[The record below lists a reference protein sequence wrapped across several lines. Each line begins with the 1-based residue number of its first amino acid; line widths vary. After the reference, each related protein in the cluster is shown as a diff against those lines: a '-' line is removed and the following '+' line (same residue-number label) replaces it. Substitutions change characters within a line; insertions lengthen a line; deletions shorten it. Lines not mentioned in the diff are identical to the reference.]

1 MSAVIEREVKLSAWP
16 GFRLPDL
23 DGVATG
29 ARTRRRETVDLDAT
43 YFDTADL
50 RLGRRGITLRHR
62 RRGARE
68 TWTLK
73 LPVESSDPA
82 ILARSEIDVT
92 GPPGDVP
99 AELALLVAA
108 EVRTATL
115 VKVARLMTVRR
126 RTLVLD
132 RDDMPLAEIDD
143 DEVSVMDGGRVAARF
158 RELEVEI
165 APDVDDEVA
174 RRVVD
179 RLVAGRGRARRR
191 ACPSWPAPSGP
202 GSCTRPR
209 PRRATCPP
217 SPPPVDVVAAALRA
231 GATRLIEHHPAAVTG
246 VDPEGVHQM
255 RVGARRLRSD
265 LRTFRP
271 LLDRDVTDP
280 VRDELRWLGEVLG
293 AVRDPDVLGDQLRA
307 VAADRPGSRR
317 GPRCSTASSA
327 GWPRPATRPSP
338 RSTRSSDRTATGGCS
353 TRSWPWPRTRRCAGR
368 PTSRPTTVLPGL
380 VAKPW
385 RALRQQVDALGDEP
399 EDAALHEVRKA
410 AKQVRYAT
418 EAVAPVVG
426 RPARKA
432 AKGVRRVQDVL
443 GDHQDTVVAE
453 EWLRAVGRRR
463 RHRPRAEAFALGL
476 LVAGERARRADAAG
490 ATPGPS
496 GGTTAPPTTGGA
508 WLRERRRS
516 ARGDAV
522 EVRRAPAG
530 WWRRHD
536 GDGRV
541 ASCSSTGPA
550 TTTGASPRASATRA
564 RATRT
569 APAARSRRRP
579 GCGASWASSCPSTHY
594 VDRKGRTKQV
604 RYWAMEVVGGEF
616 APNDEVDE
624 VRWLAPD
631 AAVAL
636 LSYAHDT
643 QVVAAW
649 RAAHGDPSA
658 GPEGERVPTT

>member
-1 MSAVIEREVKLSAWP
+1 MIEREVKLSAWP

-23 DGVATG
+23 DGVAKG

-43 YFDTADL
+43 YYDTADL

-73 LPVESSDPA
+73 LPVGSTDPDV
-82 ILARSEIDVT
+82 LARAEIDVT
-92 GPPGDVP
+92 GPPGEVP
-99 AELALLVAA
+99 GELALLVAA
-108 EVRTATL
+108 EVRTASL

-132 RDDMPLAEIDD
+132 PDGQPLAEIDD

-165 APDVDDEVA
+165 APDADDEVA

-179 RLVAGRGRARRR
+179 RLVAAGAEPAGGLPKLARAVGPRFQHPPE
-191 ACPSWPAPSGP
+191 AAPTDLPAEPTAG
-202 GSCTRPR
+202 
-209 PRRATCPP
+209 
-217 SPPPVDVVAAALRA
+217 DVVVAALRA

-293 AVRDPDVLGDQLRA
+293 AVRDPDVLGDQIRDVARTALGPDEAPALDAVVGRLAARRA
-307 VAADRPGSRR
+307 EGVVALHEALG
-317 GPRCSTASSA
+317 
-327 GWPRPATRPSP
+327 
-338 RSTRSSDRTATGGCS
+338 SDRYRQLLDRVVALAVD
-353 TRSWPWPRTRRCAGR
+353 PPLRRAAEEGAEA
-368 PTSRPTTVLPGL
+368 VLPDL

-385 RALRQQVDALGDEP
+385 RQLRQQVDALDDDP
-399 EDAALHEVRKA
+399 ADAALHEVRKT
-410 AKQVRYAT
+410 AKQVRYAA

-453 EWLRAVGRRR
+453 DWLRSLLPAADVTT
-463 RHRPRAEAFALGL
+463 AEAFALGL
-476 LVAGERARRADAAG
+476 LVAGERARRAELHAAWG
-490 ATPGPS
+490 
-496 GGTTAPPTTGGA
+496 
-508 WLRERRRS
+508 ER
-516 ARGDAV
+516 
-522 EVRRAPAG
+522 
-530 WWRRHD
+530 W
-536 GDGRV
+536 
-541 ASCSSTGPA
+541 
-550 TTTGASPRASATRA
+550 A
-564 RATRT
+564 RA
-569 APAARSRRRP
+569 AADDRW
-579 GCGASWASSCPSTHY
+579 SWLT
-594 VDRKGRTKQV
+594 
-604 RYWAMEVVGGEF
+604 
-616 APNDEVDE
+616 
-624 VRWLAPD
+624 
-631 AAVAL
+631 
-636 LSYAHDT
+636 
-643 QVVAAW
+643 
-649 RAAHGDPSA
+649 
-658 GPEGERVPTT
+658 

>member
-1 MSAVIEREVKLSAWP
+1 VIEREVKLSAWP

-23 DGVATG
+23 DGVAKG

-108 EVRTATL
+108 ETRTASL

-132 RDDMPLAEIDD
+132 RDEMPLAEIDD

-165 APDVDDEVA
+165 APDADDAVA
-174 RRVVD
+174 GRIVD
-179 RLVAGRGRARRR
+179 RLVAAGAELAGSLPKLARAVGPRFLQ
-191 ACPSWPAPSGP
+191 PAEAAP
-202 GSCTRPR
+202 GELVAEPT
-209 PRRATCPP
+209 AGH
-217 SPPPVDVVAAALRA
+217 VVTHALRA
-231 GATRLIEHHPAAVTG
+231 GATRLIEHHPAAVIG

-280 VRDELRWLGEVLG
+280 VRDQLRWLGEVLG

-307 VAADRPGSRR
+307 VAATVL
-317 GPRCSTASSA
+317 GPDEAPVLDGVVGRLTASRDTA
-327 GWPRPATRPSP
+327 VAELHDVLG
-338 RSTRSSDRTATGGCS
+338 SDRY
-353 TRSWPWPRTRRCAGR
+353 RRLLDQVVALAEDPPLRRESDERADG
-368 PTSRPTTVLPGL
+368 VLPGL

-385 RALRQQVDALGDEP
+385 RALRQEVDALGDEP
-399 EDAALHEVRKA
+399 EDAALHEVRKG

-418 EAVAPVVG
+418 ETVTPVVG

-453 EWLRAVGRRR
+453 EWLRTALATDEITA
-463 RHRPRAEAFALGL
+463 PEAFALGL
-476 LVAGERARRADAAG
+476 LVAGERARRAELRAAWPETWEKAAAG
-490 ATPGPS
+490 DRW
-496 GGTTAPPTTGGA
+496 A
-508 WLRERRRS
+508 WL
-516 ARGDAV
+516 
-522 EVRRAPAG
+522 P
-530 WWRRHD
+530 
-536 GDGRV
+536 
-541 ASCSSTGPA
+541 
-550 TTTGASPRASATRA
+550 
-564 RATRT
+564 
-569 APAARSRRRP
+569 
-579 GCGASWASSCPSTHY
+579 
-594 VDRKGRTKQV
+594 
-604 RYWAMEVVGGEF
+604 
-616 APNDEVDE
+616 
-624 VRWLAPD
+624 
-631 AAVAL
+631 
-636 LSYAHDT
+636 
-643 QVVAAW
+643 
-649 RAAHGDPSA
+649 
-658 GPEGERVPTT
+658 

>member
-1 MSAVIEREVKLSAWP
+1 MIEREVKLSAWP

-23 DGVATG
+23 DGVAKG

-43 YFDTADL
+43 YYDTADL

-73 LPVESSDPA
+73 LPVGSTDPDV
-82 ILARSEIDVT
+82 LARAEIDVT
-92 GPPGDVP
+92 GPPGEVP
-99 AELALLVAA
+99 GELALLVAA
-108 EVRTATL
+108 EVRTASL

-132 RDDMPLAEIDD
+132 PDEQPLAEIDD

-165 APDVDDEVA
+165 APDADDEVA

-179 RLVAGRGRARRR
+179 RLVAAGAEPAGGLPKLARAVGPRFQHPPE
-191 ACPSWPAPSGP
+191 AAPTDLPAEPTAG
-202 GSCTRPR
+202 
-209 PRRATCPP
+209 
-217 SPPPVDVVAAALRA
+217 DVVVAALRA

-293 AVRDPDVLGDQLRA
+293 AVRDPDVLGDQIRGVARTALGPDEAPALDAVVGRLAARRDEGVVALREA
-307 VAADRPGSRR
+307 LG
-317 GPRCSTASSA
+317 
-327 GWPRPATRPSP
+327 
-338 RSTRSSDRTATGGCS
+338 SDRYRQLLDRVVALAVD
-353 TRSWPWPRTRRCAGR
+353 PPLRRAAEEGAEA
-368 PTSRPTTVLPGL
+368 VLPDL

-385 RALRQQVDALGDEP
+385 RQLRQQVDALDDDP
-399 EDAALHEVRKA
+399 ADAALHEVRKT

-453 EWLRAVGRRR
+453 GWLRSLLPAADLTT
-463 RHRPRAEAFALGL
+463 AEAFALGL
-476 LVAGERARRADAAG
+476 LVAGERARRAELHAAWG
-490 ATPGPS
+490 
-496 GGTTAPPTTGGA
+496 
-508 WLRERRRS
+508 ER
-516 ARGDAV
+516 
-522 EVRRAPAG
+522 
-530 WWRRHD
+530 W
-536 GDGRV
+536 
-541 ASCSSTGPA
+541 
-550 TTTGASPRASATRA
+550 A
-564 RATRT
+564 RA
-569 APAARSRRRP
+569 AADDRW
-579 GCGASWASSCPSTHY
+579 SWLT
-594 VDRKGRTKQV
+594 
-604 RYWAMEVVGGEF
+604 
-616 APNDEVDE
+616 
-624 VRWLAPD
+624 
-631 AAVAL
+631 
-636 LSYAHDT
+636 
-643 QVVAAW
+643 
-649 RAAHGDPSA
+649 
-658 GPEGERVPTT
+658 

>member
-1 MSAVIEREVKLSAWP
+1 VIEREVKLSAWP

-23 DGVATG
+23 DGVASG

-82 ILARSEIDVT
+82 ILARSEIDLT

-126 RTLVLD
+126 RTLVLG
-132 RDDMPLAEIDD
+132 RDDLPLAEIDD

-174 RRVVD
+174 RKIVD
-179 RLVAGRGRARRR
+179 RLVANGAEPGGNLPKLARAVGPRFV
-191 ACPSWPAPSGP
+191 APPEAAPCDLP
-202 GSCTRPR
+202 GEPT
-209 PRRATCPP
+209 AG
-217 SPPPVDVVAAALRA
+217 DVVAIALRH
-231 GATRLIEHHPAAVTG
+231 GATRLIENHPAAVTG
-246 VDPEGVHQM
+246 IDPEGVHQM

-265 LRTFRP
+265 LRTFRT

-280 VRDELRWLGEVLG
+280 VRDELRWLGEALG
-293 AVRDPDVLGDQLRA
+293 AVRDPDVLGDQIRA
-307 VAADRPGSRR
+307 VAADALAPDDAPALDGIVGRLAASRDAAVASLHEVLGSGRYRR
-317 GPRCSTASSA
+317 LLDEVVALAEDPPLRKAA
-327 GWPRPATRPSP
+327 A
-338 RSTRSSDRTATGGCS
+338 DA
-353 TRSWPWPRTRRCAGR
+353 ADA
-368 PTSRPTTVLPGL
+368 VVPGL

-385 RALRQQVDALGDEP
+385 RDLRKEVDALGDDP
-399 EDAALHEVRKA
+399 PDAALHEVRKG

-432 AKGVRRVQDVL
+432 AKGLRRVQDVL

-453 EWLRAVGRRR
+453 EWLRGLVAA
-463 RHRPRAEAFALGL
+463 PDIEAPEAFALGL
-476 LVAGERARRADAAG
+476 LVAGERA
-490 ATPGPS
+490 
-496 GGTTAPPTTGGA
+496 
-508 WLRERRRS
+508 
-516 ARGDAV
+516 
-522 EVRRAPAG
+522 
-530 WWRRHD
+530 H
-536 GDGRV
+536 
-541 ASCSSTGPA
+541 
-550 TTTGASPRASATRA
+550 
-564 RATRT
+564 
-569 APAARSRRRP
+569 
-579 GCGASWASSCPSTHY
+579 
-594 VDRKGRTKQV
+594 
-604 RYWAMEVVGGEF
+604 
-616 APNDEVDE
+616 
-624 VRWLAPD
+624 
-631 AAVAL
+631 
-636 LSYAHDT
+636 
-643 QVVAAW
+643 
-649 RAAHGDPSA
+649 RAALRDAWAERWESA
-658 GPEGERVPTT
+658 AADDRWSWLP